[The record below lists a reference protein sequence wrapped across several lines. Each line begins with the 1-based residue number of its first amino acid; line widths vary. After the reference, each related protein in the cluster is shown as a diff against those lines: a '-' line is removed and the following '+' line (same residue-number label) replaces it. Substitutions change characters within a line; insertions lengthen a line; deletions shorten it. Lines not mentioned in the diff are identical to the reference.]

1 MARYN
6 VYCDFHSFVT
16 STNSGLDIDAVV
28 YLQTTPEVCMSRL
41 KMRNREEEEGVPL
54 DYLETLHACH
64 EEWLVDRS
72 VDCPGFTDDIPV
84 LILDC
89 NVDFKENAGHLEKL
103 LEQTKAFVD
112 GIKRR
117 S

>member
-1 MARYN
+1 
-6 VYCDFHSFVT
+6 
-16 STNSGLDIDAVV
+16 
-28 YLQTTPEVCMSRL
+28 MSRL